1 MKDFIVLMIIVL
13 VLLPTI
19 RVRVRIKSK
28 KFLDF
33 GFTLHIKSIGT
44 KITARV
50 LAKLRRLFLTD

>member
-19 RVRVRIKSK
+19 RVKVRIKSK

-33 GFTLHIKSIGT
+33 GFDLCIKSVST